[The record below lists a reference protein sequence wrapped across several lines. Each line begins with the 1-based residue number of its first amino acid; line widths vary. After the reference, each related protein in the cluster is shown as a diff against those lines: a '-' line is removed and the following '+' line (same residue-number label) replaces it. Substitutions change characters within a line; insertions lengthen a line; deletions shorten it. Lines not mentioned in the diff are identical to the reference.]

1 MMISVIGSDPEGS
14 VSFSDCDY
22 LIRKNKM
29 KLNQKQLIDKLVEFD
44 DSYHKYEYSDFVN
57 NLTDVIEQL
66 IKEGHEVKL
75 DNFGVF
81 VPKVN
86 KEFTTHNLKTGDRV
100 TYPSSITM
108 SFKPSVSL
116 QQRIKEHTNDSTKD

>member
-1 MMISVIGSDPEGS
+1 MLMIIIKIG
-14 VSFSDCDY
+14 
-22 LIRKNKM
+22 LWIKM

-100 TYPSSITM
+100 TYPSSVTM
-108 SFKPSVSL
+108 KFNPSISL
-116 QQRIKEHTNDSTKD
+116 QQRIKEETKNATKD

>member
-1 MMISVIGSDPEGS
+1 
-14 VSFSDCDY
+14 
-22 LIRKNKM
+22 M
-29 KLNQKQLIDKLVEFD
+29 KLNQKQLIDKLIEFD

-81 VPKVN
+81 IPKVN
-86 KEFTTHNLKTGDRV
+86 KEFTTHNLKTGNRV
-100 TYPSSITM
+100 TYPSSVTM
-108 SFKPSVSL
+108 KFNPSVSL
-116 QQRIKEHTNDSTKD
+116 QQRIKEGTKDATKD